1 MRVYLSSTTSAWCRR
16 PVSIRGPSGHEPDA
30 LPLSYVGLVP
40 STRVER
46 ATTAASRPRLFHW
59 ATRACSRQGPFRFAG
74 ADGCN
79 PLTRPAVAPRPGF
92 EPSSPHPECGV
103 LPNRRPGN
111 GGRRAADSPAGD
123 QRCTSW
129 ATGAGLRRLR
139 HHPLGGSRVPDLL
152 LRRRLSPLVK
162 YGSGSRN
169 RTCVC
174 TEIQSPVALAS
185 RAPRNGGAVG
195 GHRPRFFGLED
206 RRVRQVHHDR
216 MAFHL
221 RRPYGARTRNLL
233 AENQVSCQLAPTAH
247 GTGGNRGR
255 EPTIAVNVPSP
266 GALGGLHFRA
276 PPVTPGG
283 HGCVEKKGFEPSTS
297 GLPNRRSPS

>member
-152 LRRRLSPLVK
+152 LRRRLSPW
-162 YGSGSRN
+162 SSM
-169 RTCVC
+169 
-174 TEIQSPVALAS
+174 
-185 RAPRNGGAVG
+185 APGAGIEPAFV
-195 GHRPRFFGLED
+195 PR
-206 RRVRQVHHDR
+206 
-216 MAFHL
+216 
-221 RRPYGARTRNLL
+221 
-233 AENQVSCQLAPTAH
+233 SK
-247 GTGGNRGR
+247 
-255 EPTIAVNVPSP
+255 VPSP
-266 GALGGLHFRA
+266 LPAEHPGMVERSAGTDPASSVWKTDVSAKFTTTAWHFTCVGRTGLE
-276 PPVTPGG
+276 PVT
-283 HGCVEKKGFEPSTS
+283 SWLRT
-297 GLPNRRSPS
+297 R

>member
-1 MRVYLSSTTSAWCRR
+1 M
-16 PVSIRGPSGHEPDA
+16 
-30 LPLSYVGLVP
+30 
-40 STRVER
+40 
-46 ATTAASRPRLFHW
+46 
-59 ATRACSRQGPFRFAG
+59 G
-74 ADGCN
+74 APCAD

-129 ATGAGLRRLR
+129 ATGAGFRRLR
-139 HHPLGGSRVPDLL
+139 HHPLGAVEFRIATAAATF
-152 LRRRLSPLVK
+152 PLVR

-174 TEIQSPVALAS
+174 TGIQSPVALAS

-247 GTGGNRGR
+247 GAGGNRGR
-255 EPTIAVNVPSP
+255 EPTIAANVPSP
-266 GALGGLHFRA
+266 GALGDFTPVRYQLRQEGMGAWKRRDSNPR
-276 PPVTPGG
+276 PPVCRTGALPAELQPHGPGPGCRTP
-283 HGCVEKKGFEPSTS
+283 CLS
-297 GLPNRRSPS
+297 LPKRAGQPSPSSRR